1 LWLQLDGI
9 EKRNF
14 RRAKQDT
21 RHETAF
27 CLLGGYGIKAEVAYA
42 FYARLAD
49 VGFLAPKAQPTEAQ
63 IRKLLSSPIKIHGRS
78 QRYRFPNIK
87 AYYLAEALRALDEM
101 APPSCDLAFRD
112 ALLSIPGV
120 GLKTAGWIVRNC
132 RRSDNVAIID
142 IHVHRAGCIMRLFDS
157 RRLCMATYRYFES
170 QFLNFARALGVRASS
185 LDILIW
191 EKMRET
197 TLPLKLIL
205 N

>member
-9 EKRNF
+9 EKQNF
-14 RRAKQDT
+14 RQAKHDT
-21 RHETAF
+21 RHEAAF

-42 FYARLAD
+42 FYIRLATA
-49 VGFLAPKAQPTEAQ
+49 GFLAPQARPSEAQ
-63 IRKLLSSPIKIHGRS
+63 IRKLLSSPTQVQGRLLK
-78 QRYRFPNIK
+78 YRFPNIK
-87 AYYLAEALRALDEM
+87 AHYLAEALRALDEM
-101 APPSCDLAFRD
+101 EPPSCDLAFRD
-112 ALLSIPGV
+112 ALLNIPGV

-142 IHVHRAGCIMRLFDS
+142 IHVHRAGCIMKLFDS
-157 RRLCMATYRYFES
+157 RRLCMTTYRYFEV
-170 QFLNFARALGVRASS
+170 QFLNLARALGVRASS

-197 TLPLKLIL
+197 TFPLKLIL